1 MAIKKVYFSAGEA
14 SGDVYGGQ
22 VASAL
27 RQQRASVEMRGMGGD
42 AMEAAGVQLVEH
54 IRKASFMGFWE
65 VLVNLRAI
73 RRTMQRVKKDILEF
87 QPDRVLT
94 IDYPGFNLRLAA
106 WCKAQGIPVDHY
118 ISPQVWAWKKRRIP
132 RIADVID
139 RLYVILPFE
148 REVYAK
154 HIGGAASSGGGDTT
168 PFEVEF
174 VGHPLLDT
182 LPEHEDNSKS
192 WRTSQG
198 LSDSP
203 LLALLPGSR
212 PQEIQR
218 MMPVLEAA
226 AADFPDHQA
235 VVAGA
240 PGRTRA
246 DYPTQL
252 PVLFGQTRALFQQ
265 AQAGWITS
273 GTATLEAALHG
284 LPHIIVYRTSP
295 PTYFI
300 ARLLARVEFI
310 GLTNLILGRKAVPER
325 IQGDC
330 TAGQLSTDMRGL
342 LNHGT
347 QAAQQRAAFAELRVN
362 LGGTGASDR
371 VAECILRCPSAPSLE
386 DS

>member
-1 MAIKKVYFSAGEA
+1 M
-14 SGDVYGGQ
+14 D
-22 VASAL
+22 
-27 RQQRASVEMRGMGGD
+27 
-42 AMEAAGVQLVEH
+42 AAGVELVEH

-65 VLVNLRAI
+65 VLVNLRAS
-73 RRTMQRVKKDILEF
+73 RRTMQRVKKDILKF

-94 IDYPGFNLRLAA
+94 IDYPGFNLRLAT

-132 RIADVID
+132 RIAAVID

-154 HIGGAASSGGGDTT
+154 HARGAVSNGGGDSG
-168 PFEVEF
+168 PFEVEY

-182 LPEHEDNSKS
+182 LPENEGDSKS
-192 WRTSQG
+192 WRISQG
-198 LSDSP
+198 LNDSP

-212 PQEIQR
+212 LQEIQR
-218 MMPVLEAA
+218 MMPVLAAA
-226 AADFPDHQA
+226 AADFPNHQA

-252 PVLFGQTRALFQQ
+252 PVLFGQTRALFHH

-295 PTYFI
+295 LTYFI
-300 ARLLARVEFI
+300 ARLLVRVEFI
-310 GLTNLILGRKAVPER
+310 GLANLILGRKAVPER

-330 TAGQLSTDMRGL
+330 TAAQLSSDMHGL
-342 LNHGT
+342 LRHET
-347 QAAQQRAAFAELRVN
+347 HAAQQREAFAELKVN

-371 VAECILRCPSAPSLE
+371 VAKCILRCPSEPSLE